1 MLLAIDIGNT
11 NTVLG
16 AFDGEKLVDSWRVKT
31 DSRTTADEMALQWR
45 GLLGDIEIDGIAV
58 CSTVPA
64 VLHEVRGLLA
74 RYYADVSSIIVEPG
88 VKTGVPLLYDNPR
101 ELGAD
106 RIVNSLAAFHLYG
119 GPAVVVDFGTST
131 NYDVVSA
138 RGEFLGGALAPG
150 VEISIDA
157 LASRG
162 ARLFKVELA
171 RPRSVIG
178 KSTTEALQSGLLYG
192 FVGQVDGIVRRITA
206 ELGGHAHVI
215 ATGGLASLV
224 LEESETIQH
233 HEPDLTLIGLRLVY
247 ERNAA

>member
-45 GLLGDIEIDGIAV
+45 GLLDDIEVDGISV

-131 NYDVVSA
+131 NYDVVSS
-138 RGEFLGGALAPG
+138 RGEFLGGVDLTDGTFVAIAFTGGDHEEARWKGALEG
-150 VEISIDA
+150 GHV
-157 LASRG
+157 
-162 ARLFKVELA
+162 
-171 RPRSVIG
+171 
-178 KSTTEALQSGLLYG
+178 
-192 FVGQVDGIVRRITA
+192 TA
-206 ELGGHAHVI
+206 EPGSSMPVAVGELPRGDDMTVHLIARFTIGEGRHAKQVEVAH
-215 ATGGLASLV
+215 TPR
-224 LEESETIQH
+224 TR
-233 HEPDLTLIGLRLVY
+233 LTLRTVCS
-247 ERNAA
+247 